1 MSRTEYSEVLSLDL
15 VEVILI
21 FYIFFFL
28 YLYKYF
34 NIVKAARVQCHDGKL
49 IYF

>member
-1 MSRTEYSEVLSLDL
+1 MSRTEYSEVLPLDL

-21 FYIFFFL
+21 FYIFVL

-34 NIVKAARVQCHDGKL
+34 NIVKAAGVQCHDGKL